1 MELRQIKFDDAD
13 NDRIY
18 DSHVSE
24 SSYDNFGVD
33 PQRSVGLNIDK
44 NLIPSKMQ
52 EMAQRQR

>member
-52 EMAQRQR
+52 EMA

>member
-1 MELRQIKFDDAD
+1 MELIQIKFDDVD

-52 EMAQRQR
+52 EMA